1 MGRADYFSSF
11 KHNADEFICSTL
23 PGFSHAQVQYSP
35 GTIILVF
42 VLPLFPPL
50 ILSKVIIA

>member
-35 GTIILVF
+35 GTII
-42 VLPLFPPL
+42 
-50 ILSKVIIA
+50 